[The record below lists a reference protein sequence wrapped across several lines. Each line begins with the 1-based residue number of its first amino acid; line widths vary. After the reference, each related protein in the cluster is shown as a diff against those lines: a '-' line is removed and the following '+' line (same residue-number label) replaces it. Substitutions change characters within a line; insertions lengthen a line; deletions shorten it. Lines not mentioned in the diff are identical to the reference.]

1 MNTAA
6 ELTSTVSALG
16 REVPI
21 WVFLVVAVL
30 LALGGVA
37 ALLVRPGSAS
47 STCPS
52 ACRGNCL
59 VRRGRRGVPPTV
71 RRPAAGGHMT
81 VASMEDRP

>member
-37 ALLVRPGSAS
+37 ALLVRPADEE
-47 STCPS
+47 
-52 ACRGNCL
+52 ARA
-59 VRRGRRGVPPTV
+59 VRVPVPATATV
-71 RRPAAGGHMT
+71 LFVAAA
-81 VASMEDRP
+81 VAFLPPFAVLLQAAI